1 MHVLERAGIHLFVIW
16 VKMHCILKHNF
27 KGTET
32 ITKLLSKMHG
42 FLCHLRKTALCK
54 QGSIVITMLSTHA
67 LSYNTSPHT
76 HTPTPNAHKSQHA
89 LTHPHTHTKTTYHT
103 CMHAHTHTHM
113 HTQAFNAKSSQNYG
127 TAKKFGLA
135 SRDWNIGAYIFNV
148 MLDCALGIVVVVV
161 LFHGSCST
169 DGSICSQL

>member
-1 MHVLERAGIHLFVIW
+1 MAQEPVHVLERAGIHLFVIW

-32 ITKLLSKMHG
+32 ITKLFSKMHG

-103 CMHAHTHTHM
+103 CMHAHTHTHTCTHRLSM
-113 HTQAFNAKSSQNYG
+113 LNLLRIMVQQRNLGWHLVTG
-127 TAKKFGLA
+127 ILGL
-135 SRDWNIGAYIFNV
+135 IFS
-148 MLDCALGIVVVVV
+148 M
-161 LFHGSCST
+161 SCWT
-169 DGSICSQL
+169 VHWGLWL